1 MTPCPPTAAIIAP
14 TMPPISACDELD
26 GMPSSQVSRFQ
37 MMPPTRPAKT
47 SSRVTSPESTSPL
60 AIVAATAVD
69 RKAPTR
75 FSDGRQRDG
84 DLRLEGA
91 AGDRGRHRVAG
102 VVEAVRE
109 VERQGG
115 DHDDDQE
122 EQLKVHAQNSVG
134 SRDSLCRTNRAKNS
148 LVRRNW
154 TDECSPAVNLGCRGA
169 ADGSR
174 VPARRSA
181 VTPSGSVTC
190 ISCRPHGSW
199 RASRAIGTPRSA
211 SSFSVA

>member
-1 MTPCPPTAAIIAP
+1 MTAGISTVDTSPRQMTPCPPTAAIIAP

-37 MMPPTRPAKT
+37 VMPPTRPAKT
-47 SSRVTSPESTSPL
+47 SSRVTRPESTSPL

-75 FSDGRQRDG
+75 FSEAESVTATFGLQR
-84 DLRLEGA
+84 A
-91 AGDRGRHRVAG
+91 AGDGGRHRVAG

-122 EQLKVHAQNSVG
+122 KKLKVHAENCAASGEFLNVE
-134 SRDSLCRTNRAKNS
+134 LNAK
-148 LVRRNW
+148 
-154 TDECSPAVNLGCRGA
+154 EFAVLSQLDATTFILR
-169 ADGSR
+169 
-174 VPARRSA
+174 
-181 VTPSGSVTC
+181 
-190 ISCRPHGSW
+190 
-199 RASRAIGTPRSA
+199 
-211 SSFSVA
+211 